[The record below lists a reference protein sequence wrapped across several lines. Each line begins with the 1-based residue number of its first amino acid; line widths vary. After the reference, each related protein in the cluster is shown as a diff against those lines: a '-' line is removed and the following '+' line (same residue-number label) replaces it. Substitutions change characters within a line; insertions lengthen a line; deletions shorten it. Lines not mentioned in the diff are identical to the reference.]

1 MKSDFIFVIILVI
14 LAVVGGTVGILAA
27 TGVLKVG
34 SSDNERR
41 SNAYLAPNP
50 TTSGFTSRRRY

>member
-1 MKSDFIFVIILVI
+1 MTSELIFVIFLVI
-14 LAVVGGTVGILAA
+14 LVVVLGTVGILAI
-27 TGVLKVG
+27 TGVFKVG

-41 SNAYLAPNP
+41 SKDYLAPNP